1 MGGLHRNSY
10 GEIMP
15 RRSSGPKLKF
25 FPNRSYFYIVW
36 TEDGRSRERS
46 TYTADSAEAQIIFA
60 QFLQRFTQKLGA
72 RDPSEVLVTD
82 ILTAYLERLETTGK
96 DGERAGYAAV
106 PLAKY
111 FAGKSLNDAP
121 ALCEGYAIWRKVSAS
136 TVRRDL
142 GILQS
147 AIKHAFLSQVIS
159 RSVLIVRPPESPA
172 RERWLT
178 RQEAAYLIAGA
189 LGFEPTVYDRKSRQ
203 PIKWKRVTRPQYHLA
218 LFILIGLYTGRRKE
232 AILSLRWSKVDLV
245 RGKIDFRREGVT
257 ETKKKRGQ
265 CAIPSRL
272 LHHLVRA
279 KKIEFDIG
287 NVILWEGKPVADIKT
302 SFKNAVDRVYL
313 QNVSP
318 HTLKHTVTTW
328 LMQSGKDPFKIS
340 DFLATSVLT
349 LLKHYGHHN
358 PDHQK
363 EIAEAISS
371 RPERFRIISG

>member
-25 FPNRSYFYIVW
+25 FSNRNYFYIVW

-96 DGERAGYAAV
+96 DGERA
-106 PLAKY
+106 
-111 FAGKSLNDAP
+111 
-121 ALCEGYAIWRKVSAS
+121 ALCEGYANWRMVSAS

-147 AIKHAFLSQVIS
+147 AIKRAFLSQVIS

-189 LGFEPTVYDRKSRQ
+189 LGFEPTVYDWKSRQ

-245 RGKIDFRREGVT
+245 RGKIDFRRDGVA

-265 CAIPSRL
+265 CAIPPRL

-302 SFKNAVDRVYL
+302 SFNNAVDRVYL

-318 HTLKHTVTTW
+318 HTLKHTAATW
-328 LMQSGKDPFKIS
+328 LMQSGKDPFRIS

-371 RPERFRIISG
+371 RPESFRIISG